1 MFAASPSFPPLL
13 SLQYR
18 FISMFDNCIL
28 CCSSRV
34 PFQLRCPFK
43 PTFRRDRKEV
53 LFPSRDSSPRDI
65 YTFSPLLLLFSF
77 FLYRKEITFRD
88 EFIHESRDIEDIFF
102 PFFFVPSRKRKNE
115 EKPSLKNSENLEIK
129 PYKKKNCIFFITF
142 DDAQTR
148 RRRLGETGRSELLED
163 SYYTPSGQYNETI
176 LVRRAA

>member
-1 MFAASPSFPPLL
+1 MTSGGHGSTRDSFNALKPTTRSKTVRTLFRKKKKKSYLTAKALCLQLPLLSPLL

-77 FLYRKEITFRD
+77 FLFYIEKRLHFVTNLSTNREISRIFSFLFFCSFEKEKERRKAF
-88 EFIHESRDIEDIFF
+88 S
-102 PFFFVPSRKRKNE
+102 
-115 EKPSLKNSENLEIK
+115 
-129 PYKKKNCIFFITF
+129 
-142 DDAQTR
+142 
-148 RRRLGETGRSELLED
+148 
-163 SYYTPSGQYNETI
+163 
-176 LVRRAA
+176 

>member
-77 FLYRKEITFRD
+77 FLFYIEKRLHFVTNLSTNREI
-88 EFIHESRDIEDIFF
+88 SRIFSF
-102 PFFFVPSRKRKNE
+102 LFFFVPSRKRKNE

-129 PYKKKNCIFFITF
+129 PYKKKKLHFLYYF
-142 DDAQTR
+142 R
-148 RRRLGETGRSELLED
+148 RCSNAKKT
-163 SYYTPSGQYNETI
+163 SG
-176 LVRRAA
+176 

>member
-102 PFFFVPSRKRKNE
+102 PFFFVPS
-115 EKPSLKNSENLEIK
+115 LKNSENLEIK